1 MSNREALNIAFE
13 DIGSELDILKSSL
26 RGMVI
31 APEGYELV
39 AADYSQIEPRVLA
52 WLAGQQDVLDVF
64 ESGGDVYKYAYA
76 QMAGMHIDEV
86 TKQQRQVG
94 KIAVLSLGYQ
104 TGPDS
109 FQVQAAARGVELTL
123 KECIKIVNDWRES
136 NNKIKYIWRAIEN
149 CVMNTIATGQE
160 DTTNGITTMIQSD
173 FLKIQL
179 PSGRRLSYYKPFLEK
194 VTVKPKRSEPFE
206 RTSPGYLGASSGK
219 GVRWGKVFTYGG
231 SLTENITQA
240 IARDLL
246 VHSMWNFEQAGLEI
260 VSSVHDEIIA
270 QFPTGTWKL
279 HDVLAVMNRKP
290 QWAEGIPVVSDGFIS
305 TRYRK

>member
-1 MSNREALNIAFE
+1 
-13 DIGSELDILKSSL
+13 
-26 RGMVI
+26 MVI
-31 APEGYELV
+31 APEGYQLV

-64 ESGGDVYKYAYA
+64 ESGGDVYKYAYSR
-76 QMAGMHIDEV
+76 MADIPIEEV
-86 TKQQRQVG
+86 TKAQRQVG

-104 TGPDS
+104 TGADS
-109 FQVQAAARGVELTL
+109 FMEQAAQRGVNLTL

-136 NNKIKYIWRAIEN
+136 NNKIKSFWRKIEN
-149 CVMNTIATGQE
+149 CVMNTIATGQD
-160 DTTNGITTMIQSD
+160 DTTNGITTMIEGD
-173 FLKIQL
+173 FLKIKL
-179 PSGRRLSYYKPFLEK
+179 PSGRKLSYYKPFLEK
-194 VTVKPKRSEPFE
+194 VTVKPKRSDPFE
-206 RTSPGYLGASSGK
+206 RTSPGYLGAASGK

-246 VHSMWNFEQAGLEI
+246 VHSMWSFEAAGLEI

-270 QFPTGTWKL
+270 QFPSGTWEL
-279 HDVLAVMNRKP
+279 HEILEVMNRKP